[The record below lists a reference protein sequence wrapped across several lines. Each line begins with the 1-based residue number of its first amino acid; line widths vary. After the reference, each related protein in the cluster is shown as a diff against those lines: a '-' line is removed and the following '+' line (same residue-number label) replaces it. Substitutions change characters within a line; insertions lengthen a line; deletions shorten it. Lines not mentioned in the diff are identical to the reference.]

1 MVRSLGR
8 AFLALAALGSCTD
21 AGLQPHTEDVEKVD
35 NQLEVAGQ
43 YCTDAPDEVAFPVKL
58 LIALD
63 QSASLQCTD
72 PYNMRINAISA
83 VGTSLDALPNVE
95 FSILGFASWSR
106 ITDFEPDWSSK
117 AIQGEL
123 SASGGT
129 ATDYQGALSTILTV
143 LEQDMIDSGPAE
155 VARTKYVVVFVSDGI
170 PAPQCR
176 AGCDDGAVPPDSLFG
191 VCNVDPG
198 KIPDDEYVGMLGEC
212 PEYNQPDQILA
223 KVADL
228 KELAEFYGA
237 GGFSFNTV
245 FLFAPEDVVAQ
256 FCTTDYETLLGG
268 TKDEGTALMEDMAE
282 IGDGTFRDVN
292 VSKKIDFLDFG
303 YQSLQAP
310 YEVGEFFATNMT
322 TIATETGP
330 AADSDMD
337 GLSDEVEFGLG
348 TDRLH
353 RDTDGDNFSDLFE
366 LTFEG
371 AGFDPIDATTPAV
384 GCASTLDRDNDGLL
398 ECEENFL
405 TLDSTLP
412 DTDGDRMPDGLEF
425 RFGTDPAV
433 EDMLVDT
440 DFDGRLNGDEI
451 RAGTAPSLFDE
462 ESAILDQMLYAI
474 SPLEPNADETR
485 CYDFTF
491 QGITLVPTLAV
502 DGGEKGINRIFLYS
516 EQEPAGLAGG
526 RGISSLACLEVRY
539 LGETYKDPPSGLVEG
554 VDNTYFV
561 PYEDMNIGAD
571 CWNVEDAAAAG
582 DTGIP

>member
-1 MVRSLGR
+1 MVRCLGR
-8 AFLALAALGSCTD
+8 AFLALAAIGSCTD
-21 AGLQPHTEDVEKVD
+21 AGLQPQTDDVQKVD
-35 NQLEVAGQ
+35 NQLEVDGQ
-43 YCTDAPDEVAFPVKL
+43 YCTDAPDEVAFPVKI

-72 PYNMRINAISA
+72 PYNVRINAVSD

-106 ITDFEPDWSSK
+106 ITPFEPDWSSK
-117 AIQGEL
+117 DIQGEL
-123 SASGGT
+123 AASGGT

-155 VARTKYVVVFVSDGI
+155 VARTKYVVVFISDGI
-170 PAPQCR
+170 PAPQCK
-176 AGCDDGAVPPDSLFG
+176 AGCDDGKVPPDSLFG
-191 VCNVDPG
+191 VCNVDPS

-268 TKDEGTALMEDMAE
+268 TKDEGTALMEDMAKV
-282 IGDGTFRDVN
+282 GDGTFRDVN

-322 TIATETGP
+322 TIPTETGP

-353 RDTDGDNFSDLFE
+353 RDTDGDSFSDLFE
-366 LTFEG
+366 YTFEG
-371 AGFDPIDATTPAV
+371 SGFDPLDAKVPAV

-405 TLDSTLP
+405 GLDSTLP

-425 RFGTDPAV
+425 RFGTDPAID
-433 EDMLVDT
+433 DMLVDT

-451 RAGTAPSLFDE
+451 RAGTAPALFDE
-462 ESAILDQMLYAI
+462 DSAILDQMLYSI
-474 SPLEPNADETR
+474 SPLEPNADQTR

-491 QGITLVPTLAV
+491 QGITLVPTLAI
-502 DGGEKGINRIFLYS
+502 DGGEKGINRIFVYG
-516 EQEPAGLAGG
+516 EEEPAGLAGG

-539 LGETYKDPPSGLVEG
+539 LGETYKDPPSGVVEG
-554 VDNTYFV
+554 VDNSYFV

-582 DTGIP
+582 DTGVP